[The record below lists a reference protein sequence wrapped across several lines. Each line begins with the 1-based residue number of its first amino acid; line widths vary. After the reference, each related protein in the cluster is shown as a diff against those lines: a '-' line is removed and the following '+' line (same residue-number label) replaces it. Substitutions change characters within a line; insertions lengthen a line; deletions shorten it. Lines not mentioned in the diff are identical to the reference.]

1 MAEQKTKPTR
11 ASVDAYIDAID
22 DEQRRADC
30 HKLVEI
36 MSRITGEPPRMWGA
50 SIVGFGSYHYRY
62 ASGRE
67 GESSLAAF
75 SSRKSD
81 ISIYVMAGFA
91 GQQALLA
98 NLGRHKAGKACLYV
112 RRLADIDLRR
122 LEALVESSVAQMRLR
137 YPEVERG
144 ARRPGVD
151 W

>member
-22 DEQRRADC
+22 DEQRRDDC

-36 MSRITGEPPRMWGA
+36 MSRVTGESPRMWGA

-98 NLGRHKAGKACLYV
+98 RLGRHKAGKACLYV
-112 RRLADIDLRR
+112 RRLADVDLKR
-122 LEALVESSVAQMRLR
+122 LETLVEGSVAKMRRR
-137 YPEVERG
+137 YPGVERG
-144 ARRPGVD
+144 A
-151 W
+151 